1 MILLDNTSFFTR
13 KYKKPLFDEK
23 VKLSLKIVAGVFV
36 VFAWYTYSFWLTKH
50 YKTES
55 FTMQTALVT
64 DIPTALEVLG
74 RIMDDHIYEYYPY
87 ENYILYACFI
97 VVLIL
102 GFKLVDR
109 LLFTTFA
116 IVTLGNICFVYLMFY
131 QFKDHDYYI
140 IPILTS
146 VFLLLLVFADV
157 ISKIKQR
164 YFKLLYLL
172 FLVVFFFNFKESI
185 VWTKRDLDKRFN
197 TDYIRYFDRSK
208 PYDDLEPKLRKHG
221 IKRTDRTLSGFE
233 DGWCNSLYKMDQL
246 GYTFS
251 EDSAKFQLPKL
262 IRDHEFKILVVSDS
276 TKFNQIC
283 PKTLKTQILT
293 THRGL
298 IIYKIKAQ

>member
-1 MILLDNTSFFTR
+1 
-13 KYKKPLFDEK
+13 
-23 VKLSLKIVAGVFV
+23 
-36 VFAWYTYSFWLTKH
+36 
-50 YKTES
+50 
-55 FTMQTALVT
+55 MQTALVT